1 LILSY
6 SLLLCDTLRFS
17 FTLYNLSTARTSA
30 HNTHA
35 LQIPLAVLDAV
46 HAETQVL
53 YDQLMDFWSD
63 ESVKEIDLA

>member
-1 LILSY
+1 MTHCDSASHSTIY
-6 SLLLCDTLRFS
+6 PPHARLLT
-17 FTLYNLSTARTSA
+17 T
-30 HNTHA
+30 THA